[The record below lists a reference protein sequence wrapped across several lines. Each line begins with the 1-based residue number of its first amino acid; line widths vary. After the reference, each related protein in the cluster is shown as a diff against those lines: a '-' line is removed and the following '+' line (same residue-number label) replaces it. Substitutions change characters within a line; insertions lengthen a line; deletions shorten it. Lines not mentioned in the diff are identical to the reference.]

1 VGSYTAYHSN
11 VGTLRDANKVNAS
24 AAVSSSPREASAMTL
39 QVAGGLL
46 ALEYLAQHGVLDD
59 ITEVGRVHV
68 RHQPTR

>member
-1 VGSYTAYHSN
+1 
-11 VGTLRDANKVNAS
+11 
-24 AAVSSSPREASAMTL
+24 MTL